1 MCLEVIVTLAETAP
15 AMMRKKSSKYITQLI
30 GQVLEVMADVEDDD
44 DWSTQ
49 DDPDG
54 IDKER
59 YYYFYWKF
67 IPYRAF

>member
-15 AMMRKKSSKYITQLI
+15 TMMRKKSSKYIIQLT
-30 GQVLEVMADVEDDD
+30 GQVLELMANVEDDD

-49 DDPDG
+49 DDPDE
-54 IDKER
+54 IDQER
-59 YYYFYWKF
+59 YYYFNWKF